1 MSSHPLVTIITPTR
15 GREAFL
21 PLAHACVQAQTYPN
35 IQWVVF
41 DDSPAPS
48 PYLQPKAAKNLIY
61 INAPDLFAVG
71 EKRNL
76 MIEHSQGEII
86 VHFDDDDYYAPQ
98 YVETLV
104 NWLEEGADFIT
115 LSGWY
120 LYSRSLRRFGYW
132 DTAAGGP
139 HYRWSRS
146 GAVFVTENTP
156 PDDGNRLGYGF
167 SYAYRRSL
175 WESAGPFAAVDSMED
190 LAFARTASATGRV
203 VTRPDQTGLCLHILH
218 EGSTSLCLPQQELPL
233 ERLETIFGPAVRPYT
248 GVV

>member
-1 MSSHPLVTIITPTR
+1 MSPRPLVTIITPTR

-41 DDSPAPS
+41 DDSPRPS
-48 PYLQPKAAKNLIY
+48 PYLQPRAAKNLLY
-61 INAPDLFAVG
+61 INAPDQFEVG

-76 MIEHSQGEII
+76 MIEHSHGEII
-86 VHFDDDDYYAPQ
+86 VHFDDDDYYAPH

-104 NWLEEGADFIT
+104 NWLEEGADFVK

-120 LYSRSLRRFGYW
+120 LYSRPLRRFGYW

-139 HYRWSRS
+139 HFRWSRS
-146 GAVFVTENTP
+146 GATFVEANTP

-167 SYAYRRSL
+167 TYAYRRSL
-175 WESAGPFAAVDSMED
+175 WQSAGPFPTVNTMED
-190 LAFARTASATGRV
+190 LAFARAAAAVGRI
-203 VTRPDQTGLCLHILH
+203 VTRPDQSGLALHILH
-218 EGSTSLCLPQQELPL
+218 DGSTSLCLPQQDLPL
-233 ERLETIFGPAVRPYT
+233 DRLDTLFGPAVQAYT
-248 GVV
+248 GE